1 MAIGFIKWLNFL
13 FFYFNQ
19 KNLVQEILLS
29 FWKAL
34 CFTPFTINQSSRNSC
49 GKEWLEW
56 ATSPQELYY
65 QCWLTYKLIHCAIN
79 TSPWKSVTKKF
90 IFFWSAVRG
99 SGLKV
104 QAQGIMD
111 LRTMDRRPLITPS
124 LLPLSVVSGNN
135 FMF

>member
-65 QCWLTYKLIHCAIN
+65 QCWLTYKLIHRAIN
-79 TSPWKSVTKKF
+79 TCPWKSVTKKF
-90 IFFWSAVRG
+90 YIFLI
-99 SGLKV
+99 SG
-104 QAQGIMD
+104 QGFGIKSTGIGHNGPTD
-111 LRTMDRRPLITPS
+111 HGPPTTNNPLTSFSFRRER
-124 LLPLSVVSGNN
+124 
-135 FMF
+135 